1 MIQATSSLE
10 QFLTV
15 ETPSILNQ
23 LTKETVPRWG
33 IMTAQH
39 MIEHLGNTMKLSNGK
54 RSVNLITP
62 IEQLEARR
70 NFLFGAQPFQKNIKG
85 NSGAAVLLELKL
97 PGLDAAKEALINEIQ
112 DFLTYF
118 EGHDGLKPMN
128 PIFGE
133 LTKQEWIIFHQKH
146 FKHHF
151 TQFGLVTE

>member
-1 MIQATSSLE
+1 MPVTSQLE

-15 ETPSILNQ
+15 ETPTL
-23 LTKETVPRWG
+23 LTNLSEETAPKWG

-39 MIEHLGNTMKLSNGK
+39 MVEHLAGTMRLSNGK
-54 RSVNLITP
+54 RAVNRITP
-62 IEQLEARR
+62 IEQLESRR
-70 NFLFGAQPFQKNIKG
+70 NFLFGPQPFQKNIKPNPG
-85 NSGAAVLLELKL
+85 PAVLQELKL
-97 PGLDAAKEALINEIQ
+97 INLDAAKIALLNEIQ

-128 PIFGE
+128 PIYGE

-151 TQFGLVTE
+151 TQFGLLVTE